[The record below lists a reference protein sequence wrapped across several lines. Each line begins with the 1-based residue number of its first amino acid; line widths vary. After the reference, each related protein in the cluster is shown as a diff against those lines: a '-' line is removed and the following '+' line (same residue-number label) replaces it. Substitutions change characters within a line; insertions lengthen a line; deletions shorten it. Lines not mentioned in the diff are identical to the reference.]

1 MALKTFKKRRK
12 IDIPRV
18 RICHDIF
25 VKSIYIYIYINM
37 GIWWISLEL
46 QERNWISSKKKV
58 MFDIK

>member
-25 VKSIYIYIYINM
+25 CEVYIYINM